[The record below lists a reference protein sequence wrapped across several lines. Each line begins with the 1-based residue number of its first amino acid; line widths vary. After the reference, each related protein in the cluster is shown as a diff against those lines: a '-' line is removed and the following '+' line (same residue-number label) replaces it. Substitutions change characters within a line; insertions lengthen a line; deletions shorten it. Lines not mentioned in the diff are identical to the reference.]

1 LLSYY
6 WKKISR
12 IAGFICE
19 TPIPK
24 AKRIGM
30 GKLNNPAKR
39 RVQYPAACC
48 EIFPKLVLGFMP
60 VILVTFLT
68 LSITAQAEE
77 KNAEIAKPPMRVAVI
92 SFQPLITGEGQGNTV
107 ICPLCGIGYSSG
119 KILKGSEKIVEEVFV
134 DKLHE
139 LKEVE
144 LISTDKVQSV
154 YKRIASESL
163 KEPLLNIFKKVG
175 RELGAD
181 VLAVGYVYRYTE
193 RVGYEYSSE
202 HPASVSF
209 EIHLI
214 KTIDGSIIWRGFFD
228 KTQKSLM
235 EDVFQISS
243 FVRGGGKWMTAR
255 QLTEQGMI
263 KIFKTFPGLEH

>member
-1 LLSYY
+1 MLNYLSKRY
-6 WKKISR
+6 SF
-12 IAGFICE
+12 IAGF
-19 TPIPK
+19 
-24 AKRIGM
+24 
-30 GKLNNPAKR
+30 
-39 RVQYPAACC
+39 V
-48 EIFPKLVLGFMP
+48 LV
-60 VILVTFLT
+60 VFLT
-68 LSITAQAEE
+68 LAITTPAAE
-77 KNAEIAKPPMRVAVI
+77 NATSPMRIAVI
-92 SFQPLITGEGQGNTV
+92 SFQPLIPDEKQGSTV
-107 ICPLCGIGYSSG
+107 ICPICGIGYSSG
-119 KILKGSEKIVEEVFV
+119 KILKGSEKVVEEVFV

-144 LISTDKVQSV
+144 LIPSDKVQSV

-163 KEPLLNIFKKVG
+163 KGPLLNIFKKVG

-193 RVGYEYSSE
+193 REGYNFSVE
-202 HPASVSF
+202 HPASVFF

-243 FVRGGGKWMTAR
+243 FFKGGGKWMTAR
-255 QLTEQGMI
+255 QLTEQGMNE
-263 KIFKTFPGLEH
+263 IFKTFPGFEH

>member
-1 LLSYY
+1 LLNYY
-6 WKKISR
+6 WKKISH
-12 IAGFICE
+12 IAGLF
-19 TPIPK
+19 
-24 AKRIGM
+24 
-30 GKLNNPAKR
+30 
-39 RVQYPAACC
+39 
-48 EIFPKLVLGFMP
+48 LV
-60 VILVTFLT
+60 IFLT
-68 LSITAQAEE
+68 LSITVQAVE
-77 KNAEIAKPPMRVAVI
+77 KNAETAKTPVRVAVI
-92 SFQPLITGEGQGNTV
+92 SFQPLIPGEGQGSTV

-119 KILKGSEKIVEEVFV
+119 KIVKGSEKVVEEIFV

-139 LKEVE
+139 FKEVE
-144 LISTDKVQSV
+144 LIPPDKVQSV

-163 KEPLLNIFKKVG
+163 KEPLLNILKKVG

-243 FVRGGGKWMTAR
+243 FVKGGGKWMTAQ
-255 QLTEQGMI
+255 QLTEQGMS
-263 KIFKTFPGLEH
+263 KIFKTFPGVEH